1 MRFRFKAFA
10 WHLAGSAGALTVTL
24 GLLYVGWYHRYS
36 IGVVLNGSALDPPQV
51 GIDTFKL
58 LHVQYAHL
66 QMFAGLRTKESEDD
80 LCLLILGK
88 FAFDKKLRLPS

>member
-1 MRFRFKAFA
+1 M
-10 WHLAGSAGALTVTL
+10 
-24 GLLYVGWYHRYS
+24 GWYHRYS